1 MFMYVHKPHPGTKFH
16 KIIDVLKGQAVITTS
31 LNDISANLTHNV
43 STIREV
49 SIDAW

>member
-1 MFMYVHKPHPGTKFH
+1 MYINPIQVLSFMRL
-16 KIIDVLKGQAVITTS
+16 DVFVKGQAVIAIS

-49 SIDAW
+49 SIDA